1 MPVPCAVCNTSC
13 PTACATICDAVCDRS
28 PSPTPPVPP
37 TPVPPPEPSPLTIM
51 GEATVAWWRADV
63 LVLNG
68 GTVSSW
74 TDQSGNGF
82 DLIQAV
88 GGNQPTFNATGG
100 PNATPSVLFD
110 GVNDDVANAL
120 LDLPAPATTRT
131 FYWAVLRQV
140 TWTGGDRLWGAGVGN
155 NSSLAVLQHMPGGS
169 PVIGMKNDGGAGA
182 FGANPNSGLTLNVYK
197 RLEVYFSDSVSDYIK
212 AGGATQTGLNAG
224 NTDPAATFVLG
235 AAANLSSF
243 ANIEVLDFAIFDRQP
258 TAQEFAE
265 LDAYATNRYGPG
277 VVT

>member
-1 MPVPCAVCNTSC
+1 MICQINCDGPCRTSC
-13 PTACATICDAVCDRS
+13 AQSCETICNRIVVT
-28 PSPTPPVPP
+28 PIPPVPP
-37 TPVPPPEPSPLTIM
+37 PAPITPASIM
-51 GEATVAWWRADV
+51 GASTVAWWRGDL

-74 TDQSGNGF
+74 TDGSGNGF

-88 GGNQPTFNATGG
+88 GANQPTFNATGG

-155 NSSLAVLQHMPGGS
+155 NSSLAVLQHMPGGT
-169 PVIGMKNDGGAGA
+169 PVIAMRNDAGAGA
-182 FGANPNSGLTLNVYK
+182 FGVNPNSGLTLNVYK
-197 RLEVYFSDSVSDYIK
+197 RLEIYFSGSVSDYTK
-212 AGGATQTGLNAG
+212 VGGATQTTANAG
-224 NTDPAATFVLG
+224 NTDPAANFVLG

-243 ANIEVLDFAIFDRQP
+243 ANIEVCDFAIFDRQP
-258 TAQEFAE
+258 TVQELAE
-265 LDAYATNRYGPG
+265 LDAYVTARYGPG
-277 VVT
+277 LV